1 MSKKKEVSEKSLE
14 LNVCAEMLQHLRS
27 YPAFQ
32 KASWLGLTQREERQQ
47 GLDAKIKNAPGVAL
61 MLQFKSPWATSRVDR
76 IYKFTINRE
85 QHKALEKLGNPD
97 AVHYVFPLY
106 SKWWKVDQDAPDILQ
121 DTWLVPVACIP
132 SHYLNR
138 DSTTIEVRKLTPSG
152 VHVSGSDWV
161 PTCAASNAR
170 EYFQLRIGSLTDFRS
185 LGIEGPQLREWV
197 NGWEGTA
204 LRFTGLGI
212 FYIPV

>member
-1 MSKKKEVSEKSLE
+1 MSKRKEVSEKSLE

-27 YPAFQ
+27 YKPFQ

-47 GLDAKIKNAPGVAL
+47 GLDAKIKNAPGIAL

-76 IYKFTINRE
+76 LYKFTINKE
-85 QHKALEKLGNPD
+85 QHKALEKLGNPH

-106 SKWWKVDQDAPDILQ
+106 SKWWKVDQDAPDILR

-132 SHYLNR
+132 SHFLTR

-152 VHVSGSDWV
+152 VQVSGPDWV
-161 PTCAASNAR
+161 PTCPVSKAS
-170 EYFQLRIGSLTDFRS
+170 EYFQPRTGILADFQA
-185 LGIEGPQLREWV
+185 LGIEGPQLREWI

-204 LRFTGLGI
+204 LRFSGLGI